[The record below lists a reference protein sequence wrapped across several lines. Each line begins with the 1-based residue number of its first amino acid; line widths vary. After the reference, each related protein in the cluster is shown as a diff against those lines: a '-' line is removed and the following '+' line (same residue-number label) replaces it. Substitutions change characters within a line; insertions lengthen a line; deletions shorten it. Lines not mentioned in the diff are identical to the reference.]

1 VWSPATTGLHYPSHP
16 FKPDLC
22 KQISNLPVGFAD
34 LALTTKISVELIEV
48 LNQLVTSW
56 KQEGPSPRFA
66 TGYWP
71 ANKILDAPKMT
82 TVERLIAVAL
92 LALCNYIDKNTFGH
106 ASPIHHMRQQAQI
119 EVLATDKNISAC
131 NKEVLEWAAHVLCAT
146 TSAGSESHQWAGR
159 VVQWRPLSEERKRE
173 LEEMFFV
180 IPP

>member
-1 VWSPATTGLHYPSHP
+1 M
-16 FKPDLC
+16 
-22 KQISNLPVGFAD
+22 
-34 LALTTKISVELIEV
+34 SVELIEV

-56 KQEGPSPRFA
+56 KHEGQSAQFA
-66 TGYWP
+66 TGYLP

-106 ASPIHHMRQQAQI
+106 TSPLHLMRQQAQI
-119 EVLATDKNISAC
+119 EVLATNRSIGAS
-131 NKEVLEWAAHVLCAT
+131 NKEVLEWAAHVLCST
-146 TSAGSESHQWAGR
+146 TSAGSESHQWARR
-159 VVQWRPLSEERKRE
+159 VLQWRPLSEERKRE